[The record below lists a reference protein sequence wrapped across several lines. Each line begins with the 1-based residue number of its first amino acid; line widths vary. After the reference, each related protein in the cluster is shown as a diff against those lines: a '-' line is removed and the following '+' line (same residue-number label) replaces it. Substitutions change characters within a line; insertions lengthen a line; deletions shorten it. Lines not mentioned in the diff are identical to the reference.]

1 MSIGNLKTD
10 GGKGTNWPWQY
21 RMLKGLQGII
31 DVINSTANGSEYEAK
46 LVNIDCPPPTPPAT
60 TPSAGVT
67 LYLEVRTW
75 DTVSGGFTNI
85 SYYLPGSDT
94 EYPASE
100 FAACTITYLEA
111 GDATEVTLKA
121 VLDELKA
128 DLADKVVIPVLL
140 RKAGNVVPGTP
151 DTITD
156 AVKAI
161 SFANYSSVN
170 AEISV
175 IDNYPN
181 TPATYSLI
189 TLKPGEVINLDAGG
203 NANAFPAN
211 TFKYEPDTAAP
222 NTNGDLLITYTK

>member
-21 RMLKGLQGII
+21 KMLKGLQGII
-31 DVINSTANGSEYEAK
+31 DIISSTANGSEYEAQ
-46 LVNIDCPPPTPPAT
+46 LVNIDCPAPTPPAT
-60 TPSAGVT
+60 TPVEGTV

-111 GDATEVTLKA
+111 GDATEVTLQA
-121 VLDELKA
+121 VLDELKD
-128 DLADKVVIPVLL
+128 DLADKTVLPVLL
-140 RKAGNVVPGTP
+140 RKSSVSSPGTL
-151 DTITD
+151 DVIED

-161 SFANYSSVN
+161 SFANYASTAKATIGVVN
-170 AEISV
+170 
-175 IDNYPN
+175 NYPIL
-181 TPATYSLI
+181 PATFNTI
-189 TLKPGEVINLDAGG
+189 TLFPGEVINLDAGG
-203 NANAFPAN
+203 NANAFPAS
-211 TFKYEPDTAAP
+211 TFAFDPDP
-222 NTNGDLLITYTK
+222 VNNLNGDLLITYTK

>member
-1 MSIGNLKTD
+1 MSIGNLKTE

-46 LVNIDCPPPTPPAT
+46 LVNITCT
-60 TPSAGVT
+60 GVPFNGT
-67 LYLEVRTW
+67 ELYLEVRVW
-75 DTVSGGFTNI
+75 DTVTGGFTGNPT
-85 SYYLPGSDT
+85 YYLPGSTVGVPLATFTD
-94 EYPASE
+94 AG
-100 FAACTITYLEA
+100 CDITYLEA
-111 GDATEVTLKA
+111 GDATEVTLQA
-121 VLDELKA
+121 VLDELKD
-128 DLADKVVIPVLL
+128 DLADKTVIPVML
-140 RKAGNVVPGTP
+140 RKTGNAVAGTP

-175 IDNYPN
+175 IDNYPT

-203 NANAFPAN
+203 NANAFPVN
-211 TFKYEPDTAAP
+211 TFKYEPDTVAP

>member
-21 RMLKGLQGII
+21 KMLKGLQGII
-31 DVINSTANGSEYEAK
+31 DIISSTANGSEYEAQ
-46 LVNIDCPPPTPPAT
+46 LVNIDCPAPTPPAT
-60 TPSAGVT
+60 TPVAGVT

-111 GDATEVTLKA
+111 GDATEVTLQA
-121 VLDELKA
+121 VLDELKD
-128 DLADKVVIPVLL
+128 DLADKTVLPVLL
-140 RKAGNVVPGTP
+140 RKFSVSSPGTL
-151 DTITD
+151 DVIED

-161 SFANYSSVN
+161 SFANYGSVK
-170 AEISV
+170 AAIYVS
-175 IDNYPN
+175 DNDPTAPVY
-181 TPATYSLI
+181 TSI

-203 NANAFPAN
+203 NANAFPSSM
-211 TFKYEPDTAAP
+211 FQYQPDP
-222 NTNGDLLITYTK
+222 VSNTNGDLLITYTK

>member
-46 LVNIDCPPPTPPAT
+46 LVNITCTGIPFNGTE
-60 TPSAGVT
+60 
-67 LYLEVRTW
+67 LYLEVRVW
-75 DTVSGGFTNI
+75 DTVTGGFTG
-85 SYYLPGSDT
+85 SPTYYLPGSTVGVPLATFTD
-94 EYPASE
+94 AG
-100 FAACTITYLEA
+100 CTITYLEA
-111 GDATEVTLKA
+111 GDATEVTLQA

-140 RKAGNVVPGTP
+140 RKTGNVVAGTP

-161 SFANYSSVN
+161 SFANYSSVK
-170 AEISV
+170 ASIFVS
-175 IDNYPN
+175 DNDPTAPVY
-181 TPATYSLI
+181 TSI
-189 TLKPGEVINLDAGG
+189 ELKAGEVINLDAGG
-203 NANAFPAN
+203 NANSFPAN
-211 TFKYEPDTAAP
+211 MFQYEPDPVA

>member
-21 RMLKGLQGII
+21 KMLKGLQGII

-46 LVNIDCPPPTPPAT
+46 LVNITCTGIPFNGTE
-60 TPSAGVT
+60 
-67 LYLEVRTW
+67 LYLEVRVW
-75 DTVSGGFTNI
+75 DTVTGGFTG
-85 SYYLPGSDT
+85 SPTYYLPGSTVGVPLATFTD
-94 EYPASE
+94 AG
-100 FAACTITYLEA
+100 CTITYLEA
-111 GDATEVTLKA
+111 GDATEVTLQA

-140 RKAGNVVPGTP
+140 RKAGNVVAGTP

-161 SFANYSSVN
+161 SFANYSSVK
-170 AEISV
+170 ASIFVS
-175 IDNYPN
+175 DNDPTAPVY
-181 TPATYSLI
+181 TSI
-189 TLKPGEVINLDAGG
+189 ELKAGEVINLDAGG
-203 NANAFPAN
+203 NANSFPAN
-211 TFKYEPDTAAP
+211 MFQYEPDPVA

>member
-46 LVNIDCPPPTPPAT
+46 LVNITCT
-60 TPSAGVT
+60 GVPFNGT
-67 LYLEVRTW
+67 ELYLEVRVW
-75 DTVSGGFTNI
+75 DTVTGGFTG
-85 SYYLPGSDT
+85 SPTYYLPGSTVGVPLATFTD
-94 EYPASE
+94 AG
-100 FAACTITYLEA
+100 CTITYLEA
-111 GDATEVTLKA
+111 GDATEVTLQA

-140 RKAGNVVPGTP
+140 RKAGNVVAGTP

-161 SFANYSSVN
+161 SFANYSSVK
-170 AEISV
+170 ASIFVS
-175 IDNYPN
+175 DNDPTAPVY
-181 TPATYSLI
+181 TSI
-189 TLKPGEVINLDAGG
+189 ELKAGEVINLDAGG
-203 NANAFPAN
+203 NANSFPAN
-211 TFKYEPDTAAP
+211 MFQYEPDPVA

>member
-21 RMLKGLQGII
+21 KMLKGLQGII
-31 DVINSTANGSEYEAK
+31 DVISSTANGSEYEAQ
-46 LVNIDCPPPTPPAT
+46 LVNIDCPAPTPPAT
-60 TPSAGVT
+60 TPVAGTV

-111 GDATEVTLKA
+111 GDATEVTLQA
-121 VLDELKA
+121 VLDELKD
-128 DLADKVVIPVLL
+128 DLADKTVIPVML
-140 RKAGNVVPGTP
+140 RKTGNVVAGTP

-161 SFANYSSVN
+161 SFANYSSSIKAKIYV
-170 AEISV
+170 S
-175 IDNYPN
+175 DNDPTAPVY
-181 TPATYSLI
+181 TSI
-189 TLKPGEVINLDAGG
+189 TLKAGEVINLDAGG
-203 NANAFPAN
+203 NANAFPASM
-211 TFKYEPDTAAP
+211 FQYEPDPISNLT
-222 NTNGDLLITYTK
+222 GDLLITYTK

>member
-1 MSIGNLKTD
+1 
-10 GGKGTNWPWQY
+10 
-21 RMLKGLQGII
+21 MLKGLQGII
-31 DVINSTANGSEYEAK
+31 DVISSTANGSEYEAK
-46 LVNIDCPPPTPPAT
+46 LVNITCTGVPFASEYEAQLVNIDCPDPIEPPA
-60 TPSAGVT
+60 PHAGVK

-75 DTVSGGFTNI
+75 DTVSGGFTNV
-85 SYYLPGSDT
+85 SYYLPGSNT
-94 EYPASE
+94 AYPAVD
-100 FAACTITYLEA
+100 FAGCTVTYLEA
-111 GDATEVTLKA
+111 GDATEVTLQA

-128 DLADKVVIPVLL
+128 DLADKVVIPVML
-140 RKAGNVVPGTP
+140 RKAGNVVAGTP

-170 AEISV
+170 AQISV
-175 IDNYPN
+175 IDNYPT

-203 NANAFPAN
+203 NANAFPVN
-211 TFKYEPDTAAP
+211 TFKYEPDTVAP

>member
-46 LVNIDCPPPTPPAT
+46 LVNITCTGIPFNGTE
-60 TPSAGVT
+60 
-67 LYLEVRTW
+67 LYLEVRVW
-75 DTVSGGFTNI
+75 DTVTGGFTG
-85 SYYLPGSDT
+85 SPTYYLPGSTVGVPLATFTD
-94 EYPASE
+94 AG
-100 FAACTITYLEA
+100 CTITYLEA
-111 GDATEVTLKA
+111 GDATEVTLQA

-140 RKAGNVVPGTP
+140 RKAGNVVAGTP

-161 SFANYSSVN
+161 SFANYSSVK
-170 AEISV
+170 ASIFVS
-175 IDNYPN
+175 DNDPTAPVY
-181 TPATYSLI
+181 TSI
-189 TLKPGEVINLDAGG
+189 ELKAGEVINLDAGG
-203 NANAFPAN
+203 NANSFPAN
-211 TFKYEPDTAAP
+211 MFQYEPDPVA

>member
-21 RMLKGLQGII
+21 KMLKGLQGII
-31 DVINSTANGSEYEAK
+31 DIISSTANGSEYEAQ
-46 LVNIDCPPPTPPAT
+46 LVNIDCPAPTPPAT
-60 TPSAGVT
+60 TPVAGVT

-111 GDATEVTLKA
+111 GDATEVTLQA
-121 VLDELKA
+121 VLDELKD
-128 DLADKVVIPVLL
+128 DLADKTVIPVLL
-140 RKAGNVVPGTP
+140 RKTENVVAGTP

-161 SFANYSSVN
+161 SFANYSSIKAAIYVSDN
-170 AEISV
+170 DPVTPVYTSV
-175 IDNYPN
+175 
-181 TPATYSLI
+181 

-203 NANAFPAN
+203 NANAFPASM
-211 TFKYEPDTAAP
+211 FQYEPDP
-222 NTNGDLLITYTK
+222 VSNLNGDLLITYTK

>member
-21 RMLKGLQGII
+21 KMLKGLQGII
-31 DVINSTANGSEYEAK
+31 DVISSTANGSEYEAQ
-46 LVNIDCPPPTPPAT
+46 LVNIDCPAPTPPAT
-60 TPSAGVT
+60 TPVQGVT

-111 GDATEVTLKA
+111 GDATEARLKA
-121 VLDELKA
+121 G
-128 DLADKVVIPVLL
+128 LADKVVIPILL
-140 RKAGNVVPGTP
+140 RKAGNAVAGTP

-161 SFANYSSVN
+161 SFANYSSVK
-170 AEISV
+170 ATIYVS
-175 IDNYPN
+175 DNDPTAPVY
-181 TPATYSLI
+181 TPT
-189 TLKPGEVINLDAGG
+189 TLKGGEVINLDAGG
-203 NANAFPAN
+203 NANAFPASM
-211 TFKYEPDTAAP
+211 FQYEPDP
-222 NTNGDLLITYTK
+222 VSNINGDLLITYTKE

>member
-21 RMLKGLQGII
+21 KMLKGLQGII

-46 LVNIDCPPPTPPAT
+46 LVNITCT
-60 TPSAGVT
+60 GVPFNGT
-67 LYLEVRTW
+67 ELYLEVRVW
-75 DTVSGGFTNI
+75 DTVTGGFTG
-85 SYYLPGSDT
+85 SPTYYLPGSTVGVPLATFTD
-94 EYPASE
+94 AG
-100 FAACTITYLEA
+100 CTITYLEA
-111 GDATEVTLKA
+111 GDATEVTLQA

-140 RKAGNVVPGTP
+140 RKAGNVVAGTP

-161 SFANYSSVN
+161 SFANYSSVK
-170 AEISV
+170 ASIFVS
-175 IDNYPN
+175 DNDPTAPVY
-181 TPATYSLI
+181 TSI
-189 TLKPGEVINLDAGG
+189 ELKAGEVINLDAGG
-203 NANAFPAN
+203 NANSFPAN
-211 TFKYEPDTAAP
+211 MFQYEPDPVA